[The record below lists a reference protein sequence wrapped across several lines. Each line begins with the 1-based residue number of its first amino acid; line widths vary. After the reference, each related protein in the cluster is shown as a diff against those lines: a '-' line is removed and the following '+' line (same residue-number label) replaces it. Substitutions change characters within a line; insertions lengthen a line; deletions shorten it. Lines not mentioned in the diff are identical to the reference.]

1 MMASAVFIESSFST
15 VKPRRAAIDF
25 TDQPKSWCERPF
37 AMFYKPLQNGNNFHQ
52 HAPYQ
57 TAAAE
62 NDVSFRRLRGR
73 MSQAD
78 RCRIMI
84 GFTAAVLGVATSF
97 ATEIP
102 QASGAITIDGRLNDE
117 GWRDA
122 KILRLVQL
130 EPIVGANPSERSEV
144 MLAHDG
150 EALYAAARF
159 GDSEPS
165 LIRANGLQRDELNGD
180 DLFGLVIDS
189 FNDDESALAFYTNPA
204 GTRIDEAISN
214 DGEWGGSSPF
224 NRNWNTF
231 WDAAAHRTP
240 DGWEAE
246 IRIPFSSLRFK
257 PEDGRVVMGVLCWRS
272 IARKS
277 EINVYPAL
285 DGRLHHG
292 HQRPSQA
299 EDMQLVG
306 VSAGRQLLVTPY
318 VLSGVSQH
326 TETSENTGKSVNTL
340 ADGYEVLEIQNN
352 QAGLDLKWGITSDV
366 TLDVTINT
374 DFAQVEADDAV
385 VNLSRFS
392 IFRPEKRLFFQ
403 ERAGVFEFGTG
414 GVSRLFYSRRIGIDE
429 DGAPVRILG
438 GVRVV
443 GRVGEW
449 DIGALDMQTEAND
462 EMPAENLGVV
472 RVRRQAFN
480 NGSYV
485 GGIVTS
491 RIDADGGSNLAYGLD
506 SVIRFNSGDELV
518 VRWAQTFDTEAGQPV
533 VGGFDSGRFYTRL
546 QRRNRDGWGYT
557 AVGAW
562 CGPDYL
568 PRLGFA
574 AREGFTQLYGELR
587 HGRLRNGDSWYR
599 SMNRWVDGGGYW
611 RTEDGRLDSGHFGF
625 GSNVQT
631 RAGTWMWADLRGF
644 KEDLLEGFELGDGVE
659 VPQGSY
665 SWVGLMG
672 GFHLPRGRNVSLWG
686 NGYLGQFYDGQRLRT
701 RLGPQ
706 WTASKNLTVGLTYE
720 FNAIRFPAR
729 NDELLIHLAQLRL
742 VWSFSSK
749 ISTDLLTQ
757 FSSLD
762 QAVLSNLRFRY
773 NFREGTDLYVVLSES
788 MWTDRFQNGLWLPRS
803 DSRSVVVKYSQTW
816 NL

>member
-1 MMASAVFIESSFST
+1 
-15 VKPRRAAIDF
+15 
-25 TDQPKSWCERPF
+25 
-37 AMFYKPLQNGNNFHQ
+37 MFHKPLQNGNNLHLRR
-52 HAPYQ
+52 PYHT
-57 TAAAE
+57 TAAD
-62 NDVSFRRLRGR
+62 NDLSFRRLRGR

-78 RCRIMI
+78 RHRIVIAVAI
-84 GFTAAVLGVATSF
+84 GVIAASTSP
-97 ATEIP
+97 ASEIP
-102 QASGAITIDGRLNDE
+102 LVDGPIVIDGQLSDE
-117 GWRDA
+117 GWQGAR
-122 KILRLVQL
+122 ILRLVQL
-130 EPIVGANPSERSEV
+130 EPVVGANPSERSQV
-144 MLAHDG
+144 MLVHDG

-165 LIRANGLQRDELNGD
+165 RIRANGLQRDELNGD

-214 DGEWGGSSPF
+214 DGEFSGSSPF

-231 WDAAAHRTP
+231 WDAAARRTP
-240 DGWEAE
+240 EGWQAE

-257 PEDGRVVMGVLCWRS
+257 PKDDRVVMGVLCWRS
-272 IARKS
+272 IARIS
-277 EINVYPAL
+277 EIDVYPAL

-326 TETSENTGKSVNTL
+326 TEVFETTGKSVDTL
-340 ADGYEVLEIQNN
+340 SNGYQVLEDQSN
-352 QAGLDLKWGITSDV
+352 QAGLDLKWGITNDV
-366 TLDVTINT
+366 TLDLTINT

-403 ERAGVFEFGTG
+403 ERAGIFEFGTG
-414 GVSRLFYSRRIGIDE
+414 GFSRLFYSRRIGIDE

-443 GRVGEW
+443 GRVQEW
-449 DIGALDMQTEAND
+449 DIGALDMQTEGND
-462 EMPAENLGVV
+462 EMPAENLGVL

-480 NGSYV
+480 GGSYV

-491 RIDADGGSNLAYGLD
+491 RIGADGSSNLAYGLD
-506 SVIRFNSGDELV
+506 SVVRFDSGDELV
-518 VRWAQTFDTEAGQPV
+518 VRWAQTFDAAPGQAA
-533 VGGFDSGRFYTRL
+533 VGGVDSGRFFTRL

-587 HGRLRNGDSWYR
+587 HGRLRNGDGWYR
-599 SMNRWVDGGGYW
+599 AMNRWVDGGAYW
-611 RTEDGRLDSGHFGF
+611 RSEDGRLDSGHFGF

-631 RAGTWMWADLRGF
+631 RAGTWVWADMRGF
-644 KEDLLEGFELGDGVE
+644 KEDLLEGFELGDGVDI
-659 VPQGSY
+659 PQGSY
-665 SWVGLMG
+665 TWVGLMG

-686 NGYLGQFYDGQRLRT
+686 NGYVGQFYDGQRLRT

-706 WTASKNLTVGLTYE
+706 WTASKNLTVGMTYE

-729 NDELLIHLAQLRL
+729 NDDLLIHLAQLRL
-742 VWSFSSK
+742 MWSFNSK
-749 ISTDLLTQ
+749 ISTDLFSQ

-762 QAVLSNLRFRY
+762 QAVSSNLRFRY
-773 NFREGTDLYVVLSES
+773 NFREGTDLFVVFSES
-788 MWTDRFQNGLWLPRS
+788 VWTDRFQDGLYLPRS
-803 DSRSVVVKYSQTW
+803 GSRSVVVKYSQTW